1 MKNCR
6 LSSIVNTSQEFEI
19 QTFKLTQND
28 PTPFVENIIFIE
40 LGLYY
45 SYHCINTVNATIDVL

>member
-1 MKNCR
+1 MKNCK
-6 LSSIVNTSQEFEI
+6 LSSMVHTSQEFEI

-28 PTPFVENIIFIE
+28 PTPFVENTIFIE

-45 SYHCINTVNATIDVL
+45 SHHCINTVEATVDVL

>member
-1 MKNCR
+1 MVCA
-6 LSSIVNTSQEFEI
+6 SQEFEI

-28 PTPFVENIIFIE
+28 PTPFVENTIFIE

-45 SYHCINTVNATIDVL
+45 SHHCINTVEAIVDVM

>member
-1 MKNCR
+1 M
-6 LSSIVNTSQEFEI
+6 VHTSQEFENP
-19 QTFKLTQND
+19 TFKVTQND

-45 SYHCINTVNATIDVL
+45 SHHCINTVEATVDVL